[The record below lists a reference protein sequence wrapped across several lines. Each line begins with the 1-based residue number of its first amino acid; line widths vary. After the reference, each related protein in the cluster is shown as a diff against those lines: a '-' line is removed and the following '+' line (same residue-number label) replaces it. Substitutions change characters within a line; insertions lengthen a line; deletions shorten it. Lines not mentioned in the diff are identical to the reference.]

1 MISLNLIVFVACLLV
16 GLLGAM
22 FIYTPIA
29 NKYTQTF
36 EIKPYM
42 LPFSYIL
49 VFYICG
55 TLAIYYLLPNNDFI
69 QKLTATRA
77 LVPLV
82 LAAVIFVSSMLFS
95 RITLALITFACV
107 AFTVWL
113 QPFGEGFPYPQI
125 PVWAAKILLT
135 LFFAVFCIFYGV
147 MNSLPQIMA
156 VPTII
161 ILFAVSVLSA
171 FSAAPA
177 YLALSAAL
185 LIGPLLGYLSV
196 NLNIIRIPFDNG
208 SCCALA
214 YLVANILLLDVSEFS
229 FGSCLIFTNVFW
241 AELLVAM
248 WNKFIIIKSGPLYEH
263 TFYYQAAEKF
273 NMRVLLI
280 NISRISAIGMF
291 IGWFQLYAINQYS
304 LILVSLAVLLWLN
317 YNFLNPTETKNIK
330 QINKQMLADIKE
342 NIFDVKNSLS
352 NIGKP
357 QSQKTTKKTGTRKK
371 TSSSKKTNTRKKRQ
385 AD

>member
-1 MISLNLIVFVACLLV
+1 MISLNLIIFVAFLLV

-22 FIYTPIA
+22 FIYIPIA
-29 NKYTQTF
+29 NKYAQTF
-36 EIKPYM
+36 DIKPYM

-49 VFYICG
+49 LFYICG

-69 QKLTATRA
+69 QKLTTTRA
-77 LVPLV
+77 LIPLV
-82 LAAVIFVSSMLFS
+82 LAAVIFISSMLFS
-95 RITLALITFACV
+95 RLTLALITFACV
-107 AFTVWL
+107 AFTVWM
-113 QPFGEGFPYPQI
+113 QPFGEGFPYQQI
-125 PVWAAKILLT
+125 PVWAAKILLAI
-135 LFFAVFCIFYGV
+135 FFAVFCIFYGI
-147 MNSLPQIMA
+147 MNSLPQIMT

-161 ILFAVSVLSA
+161 MLFAVSVLSA

-241 AELLVAM
+241 AELLIAM

-263 TFYYQAAEKF
+263 TLYYQAAEKY
-273 NMRVLLI
+273 NMQVLLI
-280 NISRISAIGMF
+280 NISRICTIGMF

-352 NIGKP
+352 NFGKP
-357 QSQKTTKKTGTRKK
+357 QQKKTTKKTGTRKK
-371 TSSSKKTNTRKKRQ
+371 TSSSKKTNTSKKRQ
-385 AD
+385 VD

>member
-1 MISLNLIVFVACLLV
+1 
-16 GLLGAM
+16 
-22 FIYTPIA
+22 
-29 NKYTQTF
+29 
-36 EIKPYM
+36 
-42 LPFSYIL
+42 
-49 VFYICG
+49 
-55 TLAIYYLLPNNDFI
+55 
-69 QKLTATRA
+69 
-77 LVPLV
+77 
-82 LAAVIFVSSMLFS
+82 
-95 RITLALITFACV
+95 
-107 AFTVWL
+107 
-113 QPFGEGFPYPQI
+113 
-125 PVWAAKILLT
+125 
-135 LFFAVFCIFYGV
+135 
-147 MNSLPQIMA
+147 MNSLPQIMT

-161 ILFAVSVLSA
+161 MLFAVSVLSA

-241 AELLVAM
+241 AELLIAM

-263 TFYYQAAEKF
+263 TLYYQAAEKY
-273 NMRVLLI
+273 NMQVLLI
-280 NISRISAIGMF
+280 NISRICTIGMF

-352 NIGKP
+352 NFGK
-357 QSQKTTKKTGTRKK
+357 QQQKKTTKKLVLAKK
-371 TSSSKKTNTRKKRQ
+371 LAPAKRQ
-385 AD
+385 TPAKKGRLIDVFFP